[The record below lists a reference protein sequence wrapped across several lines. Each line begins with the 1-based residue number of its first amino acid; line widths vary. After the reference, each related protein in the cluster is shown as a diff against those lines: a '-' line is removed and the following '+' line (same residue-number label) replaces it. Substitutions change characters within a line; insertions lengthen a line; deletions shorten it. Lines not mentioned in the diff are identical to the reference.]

1 MKNKIVFI
9 IIFLMFLFIIDCTPA
24 LAVEIHFEDTYLYN
38 NLKYELKG
46 LRSFQDKCNNTI
58 ELSEED
64 KNSVKTLYLSYG
76 EEASFLYK
84 DAGPISSLSGVENFV
99 NLERIFMWNNQLS
112 DLSPLNNLSNLKL
125 LDITGNNVSDLS
137 PISNITTLE
146 TLIVDNNSIKDIS
159 AISSLINLKYLSFS
173 GNNISTITPISSIPN
188 LLSLRFDRNNISDIS
203 PVSTKNTLN
212 LLSANEN
219 NIENLS
225 HLANLSNLTILY
237 LRKNKI
243 SNISN
248 LSNLTNLNE
257 LNLDNN
263 LIEDL
268 TPIKNNLIY
277 TYFPAHTSPYS
288 FSAMNQVLS
297 KNVHISTT
305 MVELPDVL
313 KNHNLKIDKTNSSM
327 EVKIQDNKV
336 EFYNANP
343 GDKVVLTN
351 EDGYNMTKQSVITY
365 TFYGEKDNQNTPS
378 NQNIENTVGG
388 NNTFTD
394 SSNISSKEKDDTPN
408 TGFNN
413 FFEILFCFI
422 FNFLQLHV
430 TFTFSL
436 FYTSYFNLPLQTTF
450 LLHYLLYYIRQKKS
464 YI

>member
-9 IIFLMFLFIIDCTPA
+9 IIFSMFLFIIDCTPA

-38 NLKYELKG
+38 NLKYHLKH
-46 LRSFQDKCNNTI
+46 LSSFQDKGNNTI

-64 KNSVKTLYLSYG
+64 KNNVNTLYLSYG
-76 EEASFLYK
+76 EVSMYE

-112 DLSPLNNLSNLKL
+112 DLSPLNNLNNLKL

-146 TLIVDNNSIKDIS
+146 TLIVDNNSINDIS

-173 GNNISTITPISSIPN
+173 GNNISTIAPINSIPN

-225 HLANLSNLTILY
+225 PLASLSNLTILY
-237 LRKNKI
+237 LSKNKI

-277 TYFPAHTSPYS
+277 TYFPAHSSPSPTSSTIYS

-305 MVELPDVL
+305 MIELPDVL
-313 KNHNLKIDKTNSSM
+313 KNHNLKIDKTNNSM

-378 NQNIENTVGG
+378 NQNTESTIGV
-388 NNTFTD
+388 NNTFT
-394 SSNISSKEKDDTPN
+394 SPVNTISKEKDDTPN

-413 FFEILFCFI
+413 IFEILFYFI
-422 FNFLQLHV
+422 LN
-430 TFTFSL
+430 
-436 FYTSYFNLPLQTTF
+436 YFN
-450 LLHYLLYYIRQKKS
+450 I
-464 YI
+464 